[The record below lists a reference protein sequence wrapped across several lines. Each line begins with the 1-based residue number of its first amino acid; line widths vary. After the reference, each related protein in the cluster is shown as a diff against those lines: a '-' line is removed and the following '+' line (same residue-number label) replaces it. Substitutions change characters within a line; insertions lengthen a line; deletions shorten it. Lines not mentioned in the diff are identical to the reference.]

1 MKRKYV
7 KTFEK
12 FNSVN
17 EDRIKEGY
25 GIEFQSDFT
34 QEEQDMIEERVLEEI
49 ADKVEEGYVEGEL
62 HGEENPDF
70 DGWWKIEIEEDD
82 ESEEVRLNYIADKIR
97 EGYSSGYYPT
107 FHWIANIWK

>member
-17 EDRIKEGY
+17 EDRIKQGF

-49 ADKVEEGYVEGEL
+49 ADKVEEGYIEGKL
-62 HGEENPDF
+62 YGEEPDF
-70 DGWWKIEIEEDD
+70 EGWWKVSIEEDD
-82 ESEEVRLNYIADKIR
+82 EKEEHRLNYVADKIR
-97 EGYSSGYYPT
+97 EGYTSGYNPHFSWT
-107 FHWIANIWK
+107 ANIWK